1 MAIQGLMDARIL
13 LGGYEYTS
21 FSNSLTTDY
30 GVEMLDNTVL
40 GDSTRSNRAGLR
52 TFSFSVNGYRDD
64 GLSLIH
70 I

>member
-1 MAIQGLMDARIL
+1 MAIQGLMDARIM

-30 GVEMLDNTVL
+30 GVEILDNTVF

-52 TFSFSVNGYRDD
+52 TFGFTVNG
-64 GLSLIH
+64 
-70 I
+70 